1 MAQISGKMGS
11 VLVAGATVAGIKSW
25 TVDYVV
31 DAIETTDFADAG
43 VKAYIAGLS
52 GWSGSFEGYKDGA
65 PTAIGAEIA
74 LILKESTDATQQ
86 YTGQAIL
93 TGCHGT
99 VSIDGV
105 VGEAYDF
112 QGTTG
117 LTIPTA

>member
-1 MAQISGKMGS
+1 MGQIAGKLGE
-11 VLVAGATVAGIKSW
+11 VRVGGTTVAGMKSW

-31 DAIETTDFADAG
+31 DAMETTDFADAG
-43 VKAYIAGLS
+43 VKSFIAGIS
-52 GWSGSFEGYKDGA
+52 EWAGSFEGYKDAA

-93 TGCHGT
+93 TGIHET

-105 VGEAYDF
+105 ITEAYDF
-112 QGTTG
+112 QGTQA
-117 LTIPTA
+117 LVVPTT